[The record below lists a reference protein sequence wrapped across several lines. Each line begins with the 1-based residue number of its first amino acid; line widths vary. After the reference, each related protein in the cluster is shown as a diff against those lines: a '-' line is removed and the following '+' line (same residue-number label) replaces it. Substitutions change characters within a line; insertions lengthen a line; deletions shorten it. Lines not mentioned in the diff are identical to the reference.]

1 MPSSNEVEQ
10 HNTRLTDIDWKVR
23 IFAIFFCVSG
33 STFFGFR
40 AAELGATLSSSRT
53 LDSRVAAAQ
62 YALPEAPNDETT

>member
-40 AAELGATLSSSRT
+40 AAELGATLHRGF
-53 LDSRVAAAQ
+53 DSRVAAAQ
-62 YALPEAPNDETT
+62 YALPEAPKDETT